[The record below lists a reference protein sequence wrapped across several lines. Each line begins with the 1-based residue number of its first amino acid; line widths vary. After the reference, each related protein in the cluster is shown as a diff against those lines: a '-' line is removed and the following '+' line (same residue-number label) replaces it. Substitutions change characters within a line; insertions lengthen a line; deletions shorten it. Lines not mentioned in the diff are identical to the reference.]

1 VSQKSVTRS
10 EGQPVPAPAHAT
22 ESAGPPVAPPGPRS
36 AISGPATS
44 RRQRI
49 GTADAEV
56 VAEARNDGVAVGMP
70 MVAAGSIAFALAVS
84 GYVPVGALV
93 PILVVAVIGEIVAA
107 RWAYRDGQTDF
118 GRIFIAFAGFW
129 LTYVG
134 LVLGLSHEWF
144 GVAPEES
151 TMAIVLFMVTWLTV
165 MILVTLAN
173 LEMPL
178 VITLTLLALDVALV
192 LLVTGTLVGMDM
204 LFSAAATAL
213 FISAALACYA
223 CVATT
228 GPTALRRIL
237 PVGAAVLRPSAL
249 ITIGEDDYAAVSTMH
264 EPAAQHSE
272 T

>member
-1 VSQKSVTRS
+1 
-10 EGQPVPAPAHAT
+10 
-22 ESAGPPVAPPGPRS
+22 
-36 AISGPATS
+36 
-44 RRQRI
+44 
-49 GTADAEV
+49 
-56 VAEARNDGVAVGMP
+56 MP
-70 MVAAGSIAFALAVS
+70 MVAGGSIAFALAVS

-134 LVLGLSHEWF
+134 LVLGLSHGWF

-151 TMAIVLFMVTWLTV
+151 TMAIVLFMITWLTV

-178 VITLTLLALDVALV
+178 VLTLTLLALDVALV
-192 LLVTGTLVGMDM
+192 LLVIGTIVGMDM
-204 LFSAAATAL
+204 LFSAATTAL
-213 FISAALACYA
+213 LISAALAGYA

-228 GPTALRRIL
+228 GPAALRRIL
-237 PVGAAVLRPSAL
+237 PVGAAVLRRSAP
-249 ITIGEDDYAAVSTMH
+249 ITVGEDDYAAVPRMR
-264 EPAAQHSE
+264 EPTAQHSE
-272 T
+272 EKVGVS